1 MEEIITQVFDWIGEH
16 EGVLSGIV
24 AIVALVGL
32 TITWGR
38 KLMGRSSAA
47 QFKTPATMPAMA
59 QDIRYCETADGK
71 RIAYAVTGTGTPIVR
86 SMGWF
91 THLEVEWSSALGR
104 SFWQRLSREHALVR
118 YDGRGIGLSEPTTE
132 FSAATRLADLEAVV
146 DATGVERFAL
156 MSLSEGSR
164 TALRYQAKHPE
175 RVSHLIL
182 YGSAIW
188 RHPEEDTESR
198 KAFGALLAM
207 IEAGWGRETH
217 QKFFADL
224 FLGLDAPREEIDYF
238 MDLLTSSAS
247 ADVANAYVKSL
258 AERENGFELA
268 AQVSAPTLILHPKDD
283 QMVPFQNS
291 LDLAAEIPGARF
303 KPLNGDCHFLMLG
316 TERSQAEEY
325 VTAIEDFLRDG

>member
-47 QFKTPATMPAMA
+47 QFKTPAAMPAMA

-188 RHPEEDTESR
+188 RHPEDTESR
-198 KAFGALLAM
+198 KDFGALLAM